1 MAETLHVTTVRSLSC
16 NRRAGV
22 GKARRLPSS
31 NTVRLARLL
40 DEIERCF
47 ETKIARRDVIR
58 SLLLFLE
65 EIGMDSREKIIVNVY
80 FSASIYEYNY

>member
-22 GKARRLPSS
+22 GKAGRLPSS

-47 ETKIARRDVIR
+47 ETKIARRDVI
-58 SLLLFLE
+58 LLLFLE